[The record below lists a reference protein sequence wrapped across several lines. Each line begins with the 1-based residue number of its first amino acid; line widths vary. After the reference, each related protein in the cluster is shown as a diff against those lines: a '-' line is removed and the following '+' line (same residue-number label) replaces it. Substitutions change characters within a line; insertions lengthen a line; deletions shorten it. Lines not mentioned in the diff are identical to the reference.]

1 MAEGE
6 IEVRIL
12 REKVVTTTPKLGVD
26 ARTTALT
33 FVAPGLPPLTVWIPE
48 EGDTPEARAA
58 AIRAKIQAALATKTK
73 TLKV

>member
-12 REKVVTTTPKLGVD
+12 REKVIETSPGLGRT

-33 FVAPGLPPLTVWIPE
+33 FQAPGLPPLTVWVPE
-48 EGDTPEARAA
+48 DQDTPETRSSM
-58 AIRAKIQAALATKTK
+58 IRSKIQEFTAAPTR